1 MDRRRIGALV
11 LAAGASERFGSVKAL
26 ARLGGLPLLQRVLDT
41 AAATGFGDVVVVLGD
56 AAEEIEAAIAWRGER
71 RVRNP
76 DPGAGLSSS
85 LRVGMASLAEGT
97 EAVLVLLGDQPLVR
111 VQVIEVLLAALGD
124 CGRQVVAPRYAG
136 GGGANPVLIAREAWP
151 LVLEAAGD
159 RGLGPVLRA
168 HPALVHEVAVPGENP
183 DVDTPGDLAALEWG
197 ERVRANREQVDRVR
211 EVPDDEDFYAPLTH
225 RFRDDPRRSDDDVLD
240 VLRSLV
246 RPGETWLDIGAGPG
260 RFALPI
266 ALVAGEVIAVDA
278 SAGMLA
284 ALREGM
290 AEHGIGNVRIVQG
303 RWPLERGAPA
313 GSGEPGSPGG
323 WVAGPPAGILADVAL
338 IANVGYDIETIGP
351 FLDAM
356 EASARR
362 MCAAVLMDRQPASV
376 AEQFWPAV
384 HGEERATLPG
394 LAEFLDLLHARGA
407 SPSLVPLARPPRGFS
422 SEEALVEFIRRQL
435 WVAPGSAKDGRV
447 RELIRG
453 ELVDRPGGV
462 GLRNQ
467 RPSRVGVVRWDP
479 RREE

>member
-1 MDRRRIGALV
+1 MDRRRIAALV
-11 LAAGASERFGSVKAL
+11 LAAGASARFGSVKAL
-26 ARLGGLPLLQRVLDT
+26 ARLGGQPLLQRVLDT
-41 AAATGFGDVVVVLGD
+41 AAASGFGDVVVVLGD

-76 DPGAGLSSS
+76 DPAAGLSSS
-85 LRVGMASLAEGT
+85 LRVGVASLAEGT
-97 EAVLVLLGDQPLVR
+97 EAVMVVLGDQPLVR
-111 VQVIEVLLAALGD
+111 VQVIDALLAALGD
-124 CGRQVVAPRYAG
+124 GGRQVVAPRYAG

-211 EVPDDEDFYAPLTH
+211 EVPDDEDFYAPLTQ

-246 RPGETWLDIGAGPG
+246 RPGETWLDIGAGAG

-266 ALVAGEVIAVDA
+266 ALLAGEVIAVDA

-303 RWPLERGAPA
+303 RWPLEPGAHGASGA
-313 GSGEPGSPGG
+313 GD
-323 WVAGPPAGILADVAL
+323 ADAPPRPRILADVAL
-338 IANVGYDIETIGP
+338 IANVGYDIEAIGP

-362 MCAAVLMDRQPASV
+362 MCVAVLMDRQPASV

-394 LAEFLDLLHARGA
+394 LAEFLDLLRARGVT
-407 SPSLVPLARPPRGFS
+407 PSLESLARPPRGFP

-435 WVAPGSAKDGRV
+435 WVAPGSAKDDRL
-447 RELIRG
+447 RELIRA
-453 ELVDRPGGV
+453 ELVKRPGGV
-462 GLRNQ
+462 GLRVQ
-467 RPSRVGVVRWDP
+467 RPSRAGVVRWGP
-479 RREE
+479 RRED

>member
-1 MDRRRIGALV
+1 MDRRRVGALV

-26 ARLGGLPLLQRVLDT
+26 ARLDGLPLLQRVLDT
-41 AAATGFGDVVVVLGD
+41 VAAVGFGDVVVVLGD
-56 AAEEIEAAIAWRGER
+56 AAEQIEAAITWRGER

-85 LRVGMASLAEGT
+85 LRVGMAALAEGA

-111 VQVIEVLLAALGD
+111 AHAIEALLAAPCDGA
-124 CGRQVVAPRYAG
+124 RPVVVPRYAG
-136 GGGANPVLIAREAWP
+136 GGGANPVLIARAAWP
-151 LVLEAAGD
+151 LALEAAGD

-168 HPALVHEVAVPGENP
+168 HPGLVHEVTVPGENP
-183 DVDTPGDLAALEWG
+183 DVDTPGDLAALEWA

-211 EVPDDEDFYAPLTH
+211 EVPDDEDFYAPLTA

-246 RPGETWLDIGAGPG
+246 RAGETWLDIGAGAG

-266 ALVAGEVIAVDA
+266 ALLAGEVIAVDA

-303 RWPLERGAPA
+303 RWPMEPERQGGSSGALP
-313 GSGEPGSPGG
+313 
-323 WVAGPPAGILADVAL
+323 GILADVAL
-338 IANVGYDIETIGP
+338 IANVGYDIEAIGP

-356 EASARR
+356 EAAARR
-362 MCAAVLMDRQPASV
+362 LCVAVLMDRQPASV
-376 AEQFWPAV
+376 AERFWSAV

-394 LAEFLDLLHARGA
+394 LVDFLDLLRARGA
-407 SPSLVPLARPPRGFS
+407 SPSLVSLERAAAR
-422 SEEALVEFIRRQL
+422 L
-435 WVAPGSAKDGRV
+435 
-447 RELIRG
+447 
-453 ELVDRPGGV
+453 PGGGGARRV
-462 GLRNQ
+462 HPPPAVARTRQ
-467 RPSRVGVVRWDP
+467 REGRPTCAS
-479 RREE
+479 